1 MKNCKTQGIE
11 TLADL
16 SKGQVAFQGGSHAE
30 AYVAGVHNLLRNLEE
45 YDMTKDLV
53 VAVIAVSLIFVPWEL
68 TPMRRLTV
76 GRL

>member
-1 MKNCKTQGIE
+1 M
-11 TLADL
+11 
-16 SKGQVAFQGGSHAE
+16 
-30 AYVAGVHNLLRNLEE
+30 AGVHNLLRNLEE
-45 YDMTKDLV
+45 YDMRKDLV